1 MMNSKFFLVLVL
13 IIISNTLFSQQT
25 LNDYKYVILP
35 KKYDF
40 LKSEDQYQLNSLAK
54 FLFKKEGFIT
64 LFDSD
69 KKSQELAN
77 NPCLGLTSR
86 VKKGSSMFVTKLVV
100 ELVNCRNEIIHIST
114 EGRSKKKD
122 YKKAYHE
129 ALRKAFKSI
138 TLLEYKYNPV
148 KTPVLAEKETII
160 EEKLVTVEKEK
171 PAEVVEKVTPVE
183 AGIVEK
189 KLVEEVVEEVASIE
203 VIEKEVE
210 GVPFLITEKAT
221 AANLLYAQ
229 VNPLGFQLVD
239 STPKVV
245 YVLLKSTKKDLYFLK
260 NKNGILYKENSYW
273 IIEYY
278 NLDTL
283 VRKNLNIKF

>member
-1 MMNSKFFLVLVL
+1 MNIKNLSALVL
-13 IIISNTLFSQQT
+13 IIISNALFSQQS
-25 LNDYKYVILP
+25 LNDYKYVTVQ

-40 LKSEDQYQLNSLAK
+40 LNSEDQYQLNSLTK
-54 FLFKKEGFIT
+54 FLFKKEGFT
-64 LFDSD
+64 VLFDSD

-77 NPCLGLTSR
+77 NPCLGVTAR

-100 ELVNCRNEIIHIST
+100 ELVNCRNEIIHTST
-114 EGRSKKKD
+114 EGRSKQKD

-129 ALRKAFKSI
+129 AIRKAFKSI
-138 TLLEYKYNPV
+138 SLLEYKYNPV
-148 KTPVLAEKETII
+148 KTPVLVEEKTII

-171 PAEVVEKVTPVE
+171 SVEVVEKVTPVKV
-183 AGIVEK
+183 GIVK
-189 KLVEEVVEEVASIE
+189 KEPVKEVVEEVAPIE
-203 VIEKEVE
+203 EIEEE
-210 GVPFLITEKAT
+210 IEDVPFLIIEKETTE
-221 AANLLYAQ
+221 NLLYAQ

-245 YVLLKSTKKDLYFLK
+245 YILLKSTKKDLYFLK
-260 NKNGILYKENSYW
+260 NKNGILYKENRHW

-278 NLDTL
+278 NLGTL